1 MNFQI
6 LFIYLGLL
14 LFCVL
19 FIISEIKSL
28 DKKTLEDD
36 GFTRSKKRIRGIDS
50 LFYAII
56 LLIILLYLIY
66 NEI

>member
-1 MNFQI
+1 ML

-19 FIISEIKSL
+19 SIVSDIKSL
-28 DKKTLEDD
+28 NKEIPEENDFE
-36 GFTRSKKRIRGIDS
+36 RSKEKIRRIDS

-56 LLIILLYLIY
+56 LLILLLYLIY